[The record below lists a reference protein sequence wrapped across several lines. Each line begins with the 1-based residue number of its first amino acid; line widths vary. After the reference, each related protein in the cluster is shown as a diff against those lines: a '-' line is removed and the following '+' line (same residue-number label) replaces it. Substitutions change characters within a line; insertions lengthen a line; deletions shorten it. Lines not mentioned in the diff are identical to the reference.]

1 MEFKSNENVWFS
13 LQILSCSRFSTL
25 SVKNFL
31 HAMLKNN
38 IKNVVGVES
47 NCP

>member
-13 LQILSCSRFSTL
+13 LQILSCSRFSKL

-31 HAMLKNN
+31 HAMLKN